1 MSKQFIR
8 GYFKTN
14 EEGKLVIVASD
25 ETLDRHGDVLKLE
38 YWDLSEFK
46 KAPRLLVD
54 HDHRVESIVGK
65 AENTRID
72 TGLQALTFEPVFHGI
87 TQLSREVKE
96 MVEQG
101 FLDTVSVGF
110 IPHGP
115 EGDGGNPRYELI
127 EISFVTVGANPNARV
142 KAFQEKMKEAKITD
156 EEKGKIEEFA
166 EMKQHDCTK
175 CFASSDKIATLESE
189 IATLKSSLSESQKE
203 VKRLD
208 AHCEKLQTALT
219 TKNKKILNDNAS
231 KAMLKEV
238 ARVVNQGLYK
248 LNKS

>member
-1 MSKQFIR
+1 MEKQFIR
-8 GYFKTN
+8 GYFKKSA
-14 EEGKLVIVASD
+14 EGKLVIIASD
-25 ETLDRHGDVLKLE
+25 ETLDRHGEVLKLDS
-38 YWDLSEFK
+38 WDLTEFN

-65 AENTRID
+65 AENTQVDRSI
-72 TGLQALTFEPVFHGI
+72 GALTFEPVFHEI
-87 TQLSREVKE
+87 TQLSKEVKE

-115 EGDGGNPRYELI
+115 DKDGGIGRNELI

-142 KAFQEKMKEAKITD
+142 KAFQEKMKEAKVSE

-166 EMKQHDCTK
+166 TIKVHACTK
-175 CFASSDKIATLESE
+175 CFASSEKVATLESE
-189 IATLKSSLSESQKE
+189 NATLKSSLSESQKE
-203 VKRLD
+203 VKRLN

-219 TKNKKILNDNAS
+219 TKNKKILHENVS
-231 KAMLKEV
+231 RAMLKEV

-248 LNKS
+248 INKS